1 LINKNQ
7 IRKFE
12 ESHHD
17 PDPSNNLKKKMYL
30 TLFIVNRSGSLIFN
44 KNLSPAAPSLSTND
58 CLRLGSTFHGLHAI
72 AAQVAPVA
80 SAGIESLETD
90 TLKLQC
96 FQSLTGI
103 KFVVT
108 ATPGTTDLDKLL
120 HDVYELYG
128 DYVLKNPFYEM
139 DMPIRCD
146 LFNRHLDK
154 LTQRL
159 SLVQSRRRAP

>member
-1 LINKNQ
+1 
-7 IRKFE
+7 
-12 ESHHD
+12 
-17 PDPSNNLKKKMYL
+17 
-30 TLFIVNRSGSLIFN
+30 
-44 KNLSPAAPSLSTND
+44 
-58 CLRLGSTFHGLHAI
+58 
-72 AAQVAPVA
+72 
-80 SAGIESLETD
+80 
-90 TLKLQC
+90 
-96 FQSLTGI
+96 
-103 KFVVT
+103 VVT